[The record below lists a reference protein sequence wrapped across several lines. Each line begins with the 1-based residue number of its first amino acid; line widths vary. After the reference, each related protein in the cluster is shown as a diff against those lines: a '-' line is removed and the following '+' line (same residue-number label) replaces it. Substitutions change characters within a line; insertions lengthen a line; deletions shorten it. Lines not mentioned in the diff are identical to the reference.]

1 MMILSLNLVLVLVA
15 FFHSIPS
22 SSSLPMYEQGF
33 NLCHSSGQ
41 VTAQLRTGQQVP
53 ADART
58 TAFVHALAYKQ
69 AEAEAESRAGG
80 AMRVGYT
87 STTAEDEL
95 KTLKVEPCRSRW
107 WEIPGMLGQ
116 RLHDLATSPLRF
128 LSYLRGK

>member
-22 SSSLPMYEQGF
+22 SSSLPMYDQAF
-33 NLCHSSGQ
+33 SLSHSSGE

-53 ADART
+53 ADEHV
-58 TAFVHALAYKQ
+58 TAYVHALARQQ
-69 AEAEAESRAGG
+69 ADAEAESRAGG

-87 STTAEDEL
+87 TTTAEDAL
-95 KTLKVEPCRSRW
+95 KALKVEPYRPEW
-107 WEIPGMLGQ
+107 LEIVSALGQ
-116 RLHDLATSPLRF
+116 SFHDLATSPFRF

>member
-1 MMILSLNLVLVLVA
+1 MLVLVA

-87 STTAEDEL
+87 STH
-95 KTLKVEPCRSRW
+95 RGMNSRHSKW
-107 WEIPGMLGQ
+107 SPAALGG
-116 RLHDLATSPLRF
+116 
-128 LSYLRGK
+128 GKSQEC